1 MGRLKE
7 TDVTVDRERG
17 IGGSEIPAVM
27 GISPFTKRLELLQYK
42 LGNRENEFEGNE
54 YTEYGNVMEPKIRD
68 YINNKMDYAFAP
80 DYSEC
85 ELDEELSLYY
95 HSDGADS
102 AKETLLEIKT
112 TSQIHEKVSDYKVY
126 LVQLLYGMW
135 HHKWNKG
142 ILAVYE
148 RPEDFD
154 TEFDPKRLHIYQTG
168 YDEPFVNRILY
179 AISQFRQDYHYLKE
193 HPFAGEDEL
202 PSRSMLMEYAST
214 MMRLEDSLAMAK
226 QITSQYEDAKDKILE
241 QMIKY
246 GITSWTMPNGT
257 KLTVVAKGEDK
268 IVQEFDAKEFG
279 TDHPRLYRQYL
290 RDKTRKG
297 KKAYLRITSPRM
309 AKAE

>member
-1 MGRLKE
+1 MGKE
-7 TDVTVDRERG
+7 TDVTINRERG
-17 IGGSEIPAVM
+17 IGGSDVPAIM

-54 YTEYGNVMEPKIRD
+54 YTEYGNEMEPKIRD
-68 YINNKMDYAFAP
+68 HINKSLGYNFAP

-85 ELDEELSLYY
+85 ETDEELSLYY
-95 HSDGADS
+95 HSDGADPE
-102 AKETLLEIKT
+102 KETLLEIKT
-112 TSQIHEKVSDYKVY
+112 TSQIHDSVSDYKVY
-126 LVQLLYGMW
+126 LVQLMYGMW

-154 TEFDPKRLHIYQTG
+154 TEFDASRLHIYQIG
-168 YDEPFVNRILY
+168 YDVPFMERILY
-179 AISQFRQDYHYLKE
+179 AISQFRQDFHYLEE

-202 PSRSMLMEYAST
+202 PSRSMLMEYANT

-226 QITSQYEDAKDKILE
+226 QITTQYDEAKDKILE
-241 QMIKY
+241 QMVKY

-268 IVQEFDAKEFG
+268 IVQEFDAKAFEG
-279 TDHPRLYRQYL
+279 DHPKMYKEYL

-297 KKAYLRITSPRM
+297 KKAYLRVTYPRL
-309 AKAE
+309 AKTE